1 MFDKLLACLVINFA
15 FFLYLLISQ
24 IVLWSKMAK
33 N

>member
-1 MFDKLLACLVINFA
+1 MFDKLLACLVINCA

-33 N
+33 K